1 MIWVQYHF
9 CVSISAFESAKQDHT
24 NVLEDLN
31 KKPEVVPTTL
41 PQIPKKP
48 QDLMVTTFDLS
59 EDSSSSTS
67 SDGKGNLA
75 ITFLFQDEI

>member
-1 MIWVQYHF
+1 MVQG
-9 CVSISAFESAKQDHT
+9 
-24 NVLEDLN
+24 DLN
-31 KKPEVVPTTL
+31 KKPEVVSTTL

>member
-1 MIWVQYHF
+1 MVQG
-9 CVSISAFESAKQDHT
+9 
-24 NVLEDLN
+24 DLN

-67 SDGKGNLA
+67 SDGKGNLV
-75 ITFLFQDEI
+75 ITFLQQDEIVEIHLK